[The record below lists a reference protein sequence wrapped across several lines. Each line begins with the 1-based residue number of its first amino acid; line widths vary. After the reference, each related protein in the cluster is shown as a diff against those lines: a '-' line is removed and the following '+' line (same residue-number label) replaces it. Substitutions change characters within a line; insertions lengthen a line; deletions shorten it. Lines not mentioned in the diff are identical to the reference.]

1 MEENEIKENQDKNDL
16 QNQNQ
21 EFENQSDNENAENTA
36 KENKAKENKAKE
48 NKAKENK
55 VKTEN
60 YEKDKDLE
68 SEELKNGEPK
78 NNEKCKKGGC
88 HCHDDEDEEE
98 CNPKVMVARLIVSA
112 VIFAFSFFGF
122 MSELAKIILSV
133 TAFAIIGYDVIWS
146 SVKGIFKGEVFDEKF
161 LMLVASIGAF
171 ALKDYHEAVAVM
183 LFYQLGEFLQDLAVD
198 KSKDSIKKLL
208 DIRPDYANI
217 EKNGEIVKV
226 DPKTIKIDDEIVVF
240 AGEKIPVDGIIVDGE
255 TTLNTSAIT
264 GESLPLDAEVSSTVL
279 SGYINL
285 TGTIKVKAT
294 KTFGEST
301 VSKIIEMVENSE
313 DKKAKAENFIT
324 KFAKIYTP
332 TVVCLAVVLAIFPPL
347 VLGLE
352 WATWIHRA
360 LLFLVVSCPCALVL
374 SIPLSFFAGIGGASR
389 DGILIKGANHIETL
403 SKTNVVCFDKT
414 GTLTNGN
421 FIVTKI
427 FAKDGDE
434 KKLLEL
440 CATAEYG
447 SNHPVA
453 KSILEHANIKIEPE
467 SIKSQTT
474 LSGFGIKTETE
485 TCTIYAGNS
494 KLMKNLNL
502 KFDEAVE
509 IGTAVYVAKDDEYLG
524 YIIVGDEIKNSSK
537 SAIDLLK
544 QSSKQKTVML
554 TGDKTNV
561 AENIA
566 KLLEVDE
573 FHSELLPDEKA
584 KIVEE
589 YQKQSNIVAFV
600 GDGINDAPVLKIAD
614 VGISM
619 GKIGSDVAIESA
631 DVVIMDDNPKKVYDA
646 IKKSKKTMTFVKEN
660 IVFTIAFKVL
670 MLSLSVFGLTTM
682 WGAVF
687 ADVGVSLIAVLNALR
702 ALKK

>member
-1 MEENEIKENQDKNDL
+1 MEEID
-16 QNQNQ
+16 
-21 EFENQSDNENAENTA
+21 
-36 KENKAKENKAKE
+36 
-48 NKAKENK
+48 
-55 VKTEN
+55 
-60 YEKDKDLE
+60 
-68 SEELKNGEPK
+68 EELKNNK
-78 NNEKCKKGGC
+78 NLEKNEEEKHKHHHGC
-88 HCHDDEDEEE
+88 EHCHGDKEEEEE
-98 CNPKVMVARLIVSA
+98 CDPKIMITRLVVSA
-112 VIFAFSFFGF
+112 VIFACSFFGF
-122 MSELAKIILSV
+122 FNGITQIVLSV
-133 TAFAIIGYDVIWS
+133 VAFLIIGYDVIWS
-146 SVKGIFKGEVFDEKF
+146 SIKGIFKGEFFDEKF
-161 LMLVASIGAF
+161 LMLIASIGAF

-217 EKNGEIVKV
+217 EKDGKVVKV
-226 DPKTIKIDDEIVVF
+226 DPKTLNIGDEIVVF
-240 AGEKIPVDGIIVDGE
+240 AGEKIPVDGVIFEGE

-264 GESLPLDAEVSSTVL
+264 GESLPLEAEPESAVL

-285 TGTIKVKAT
+285 TGTIKIKAT

-324 KFAKIYTP
+324 KFARIYTP
-332 TVVCLAVVLAIFPPL
+332 TVVVFAIILAVFPPL
-347 VLGLE
+347 ALGLE

-403 SKTNVVCFDKT
+403 AKTNVVCFDKT

-421 FIVTKI
+421 FVVTKI
-427 FAKDGDE
+427 YAKDGDE
-434 KKLLEL
+434 NKLLKL

-447 SNHPVA
+447 STHPVA
-453 KSILEHANIKIEPE
+453 KSILEHANIKLEP
-467 SIKSQTT
+467 SLIKNQTT

-502 KFDEAVE
+502 SFDEATE
-509 IGTAVYVAKDDEYLG
+509 IGTAVYVAKDNEYLG
-524 YIIVGDEIKNSSK
+524 YIIVGDEIKDSSK
-537 SAIDLLK
+537 SAINLLRE
-544 QSSKQKTVML
+544 SSNQKTVML
-554 TGDKTNV
+554 TGDKNSV
-561 AENIA
+561 AETVA
-566 KLLEVDE
+566 KLLEIDE
-573 FHSELLPDEKA
+573 FHSELLPEDKA
-584 KIVEE
+584 KLVEN
-589 YQKQSNIVAFV
+589 YQKDSNVVAFV
-600 GDGINDAPVLKIAD
+600 GDGINDAPVLKMAD
-614 VGISM
+614 IGISM

-646 IKKSKKTMTFVKEN
+646 IKKSKTTMKLVKEN
-660 IVFTIAFKVL
+660 IVFTITFKVV
-670 MLSLSVFGLTTM
+670 MLALSVFGLTSM
-682 WGAVF
+682 WAAVF

>member
-1 MEENEIKENQDKNDL
+1 MEEID
-16 QNQNQ
+16 
-21 EFENQSDNENAENTA
+21 
-36 KENKAKENKAKE
+36 
-48 NKAKENK
+48 
-55 VKTEN
+55 
-60 YEKDKDLE
+60 
-68 SEELKNGEPK
+68 EELKDNKNSEKNGEEK
-78 NNEKCKKGGC
+78 QKHCHGCEHCHNNE
-88 HCHDDEDEEE
+88 EEEE
-98 CNPKVMVARLIVSA
+98 CDPKIMIARLVVSA
-112 VIFAFSFFGF
+112 VIFACSFFGF
-122 MSELAKIILSV
+122 FNGITQIVLSV
-133 TAFAIIGYDVIWS
+133 VAFLIIGYDVIWS
-146 SVKGIFKGEVFDEKF
+146 SIKGIFKGEFFDEKF
-161 LMLVASIGAF
+161 LMLIASIGAF

-217 EKNGEIVKV
+217 EKDGKVVKV
-226 DPKTIKIDDEIVVF
+226 DPKTLNIGDEIVVF
-240 AGEKIPVDGIIVDGE
+240 AGEKIPVDGVIFEGE

-264 GESLPLDAEVSSTVL
+264 GESLPLEAEPESQVL

-324 KFAKIYTP
+324 KFARIYTP
-332 TVVCLAVVLAIFPPL
+332 TVVVLAIILAVFPPL
-347 VLGLE
+347 ALGLE

-403 SKTNVVCFDKT
+403 AKTNVVCFDKT

-421 FIVTKI
+421 FVVTKI

-434 KKLLEL
+434 NKLLEL

-447 SNHPVA
+447 STHPVA
-453 KSILEHANIKIEPE
+453 KSILEHANIEIEPS
-467 SIKSQTT
+467 SIKNQTT

-502 KFDEAVE
+502 SFDEATE
-509 IGTAVYVAKDDEYLG
+509 IGTAVYVAKDNEYLG
-524 YIIVGDEIKNSSK
+524 YIIVGDEIKDSSK
-537 SAIDLLK
+537 SAINLLRE
-544 QSSKQKTVML
+544 SSNQKTVML
-554 TGDKTNV
+554 TGDKNNV
-561 AENIA
+561 AETVA
-566 KLLEVDE
+566 KLLEIDE
-573 FHSELLPDEKA
+573 FHSELLPEDKA
-584 KIVEE
+584 KIVEN
-589 YQKQSNIVAFV
+589 YQKDSNIVAFV
-600 GDGINDAPVLKIAD
+600 GDGINDAPVLKMAD
-614 VGISM
+614 IGISM
-619 GKIGSDVAIESA
+619 GKIGSDVAIELA

-646 IKKSKKTMTFVKEN
+646 IKKSKTTMKLVKEN
-660 IVFTIAFKVL
+660 IVFTITFKVV
-670 MLSLSVFGLTTM
+670 MLALSVFGLTSM
-682 WGAVF
+682 WAAVF

>member
-1 MEENEIKENQDKNDL
+1 MEEID
-16 QNQNQ
+16 
-21 EFENQSDNENAENTA
+21 
-36 KENKAKENKAKE
+36 
-48 NKAKENK
+48 
-55 VKTEN
+55 
-60 YEKDKDLE
+60 
-68 SEELKNGEPK
+68 EELKNNK
-78 NNEKCKKGGC
+78 NSEKNEEEKHKHHYSCE
-88 HCHDDEDEEE
+88 HCHGDEGEEE
-98 CNPKVMVARLIVSA
+98 CDPKIMITRLVVSA
-112 VIFAFSFFGF
+112 VIFACSFFGF
-122 MSELAKIILSV
+122 FNGITQIVLSV
-133 TAFAIIGYDVIWS
+133 VAFLIVGYDVIWS
-146 SVKGIFKGEVFDEKF
+146 SIKGIFKGEFFDEKF
-161 LMLVASIGAF
+161 LMLIASIGAF

-217 EKNGEIVKV
+217 EKDGKVVKV
-226 DPKTIKIDDEIVVF
+226 DPKTLNIGDEIVVF
-240 AGEKIPVDGIIVDGE
+240 AGEKIPVDGVIFEGE

-264 GESLPLDAEVSSTVL
+264 GESLPLEAEPESVVL

-285 TGTIKVKAT
+285 TGTIKIKAT

-324 KFAKIYTP
+324 KFARIYTP
-332 TVVCLAVVLAIFPPL
+332 TVVILAIILAVFPPL

-352 WATWIHRA
+352 WVTWIHRA

-403 SKTNVVCFDKT
+403 AKTNVVCFDKT

-421 FIVTKI
+421 FVVTKI
-427 FAKDGDE
+427 YAKDGDE
-434 KKLLEL
+434 NKLLEL

-447 SNHPVA
+447 STHPVA
-453 KSILEHANIKIEPE
+453 KSILEHANIKIEPS
-467 SIKSQTT
+467 SIKNQTT

-502 KFDEAVE
+502 SFDEATE
-509 IGTAVYVAKDDEYLG
+509 IGTAVYVAKDNEYLG
-524 YIIVGDEIKNSSK
+524 YIIVGDEIKDSSK
-537 SAIDLLK
+537 SAINLLR
-544 QSSKQKTVML
+544 QSSNQKTVML
-554 TGDKTNV
+554 TGDKNNV
-561 AENIA
+561 AETVA
-566 KLLEVDE
+566 KLLEIDE
-573 FHSELLPDEKA
+573 FHSELLPEDKA
-584 KIVEE
+584 KIVEN
-589 YQKQSNIVAFV
+589 YQKDSNVVAFV
-600 GDGINDAPVLKIAD
+600 GDGINDAPVLKMAD
-614 VGISM
+614 IGISM

-646 IKKSKKTMTFVKEN
+646 IKKSKTTMKLVKEN
-660 IVFTIAFKVL
+660 IVFTITFKVV
-670 MLSLSVFGLTTM
+670 MLALSVFGLTSM
-682 WGAVF
+682 WAAVF
-687 ADVGVSLIAVLNALR
+687 ADVGVSLIAVLNSLR